1 MRLDGLGEG
10 ADPAERG
17 PAHDVAREAASERGA
32 MRPATVGSGRVTVR
46 PHRRRAGLRP
56 GPRGRV
62 GRWWRG
68 RSPLRRGLWLS
79 GGAIAGIVAILGG
92 LVLYAAL
99 TLPSL
104 DAIGAATG
112 TIRILDRDGR
122 LLGEVGDNG
131 EQRADVPLQQIAPI
145 MQEAIVA
152 AEDRNFYSEGAF
164 DAPRILQALV
174 VDVILRSPAQGAST
188 ITEQVAKEAF
198 YGQGADKSVLLKV
211 REALLAQEL
220 TGHYSKAQILD
231 MYLNLT
237 YFGED
242 AYGIQ
247 EAAERYF
254 GKPAS
259 ELTLS
264 EAAMLAGLPQ
274 APSSY
279 DPYVNPD
286 GAYSRMDYVLNA
298 LVATGKISQAAAR
311 AVDPLDPDG
320 SANPANQAAIQ
331 ADLAHGEAPQVG
343 PAPHFVQYVED
354 ELPQL
359 LQDEPGA
366 FRGSL
371 TVTTTLDLTY
381 QEDAD
386 SAVEEGL
393 PRMGGG
399 ANNAALLMMD
409 PSNGQVLAWVGSA
422 DYDDPAID
430 GQDDFVTL
438 DGLQPG
444 SSFKPYVYE
453 TGFQDGT
460 ITPNTILQDTSAESR
475 ALGGVQD
482 WDREYEGDVS
492 AATALLHSRNIP
504 TEQAAQMIGMARI
517 IAFAHSVG
525 VTTPIADDL
534 SSAIGTSAT
543 SVLDQAV
550 GYSAFA
556 NGGHTVTPQTILKVT
571 DAAGD
576 VLWSAPATDPLQLQV
591 MTAPQA
597 WAITQ
602 ILLHYPAYWGLDFR
616 WTTAGKSGTTDSYMD
631 AWYMAYT
638 PSWVVATW
646 VGNTDGAEN
655 RQVPMD
661 GIFGTTGPA
670 RYIDEPFIHSL
681 PRPEAFEPPAG
692 AVPDCSSGG
701 SSNCSTPT
709 PSPTPSSTP
718 TASPSTGATPTGSP
732 LASPSPSPSATPS
745 PTPVP
750 TPTPADAPASVASV
764 ETRASGGAGA

>member
-1 MRLDGLGEG
+1 MLDGPRQGIDPGDRLD
-10 ADPAERG
+10 
-17 PAHDVAREAASERGA
+17 AREQGSERAATQPAGVGPEPG
-32 MRPATVGSGRVTVR
+32 RPY
-46 PHRRRAGLRP
+46 RRRAGLRP
-56 GPRGRV
+56 RPRGRV

-68 RSPLRRGLWLS
+68 RSPLRRGFLLA
-79 GGAIAGIVAILGG
+79 GGAVVGVVAILGG
-92 LVLYAAL
+92 LILYAAL
-99 TLPSL
+99 TLPNL

-131 EQRADVPLQQIAPI
+131 EQRADVPLQQIAPV
-145 MQEAIVA
+145 MQEAIIA
-152 AEDRNFYSEGAF
+152 AEDRNFYSEGAL
-164 DAPRILQALV
+164 DPARVLKALV

-188 ITEQVAKEAF
+188 LTEQVAKEAF
-198 YGQGADKSVLLKV
+198 YGQAAEKSVLLKV

-220 TGHYSKAQILD
+220 TGQYTKPQILD

-242 AYGIQ
+242 AYGVQ

-259 ELTLS
+259 QLDLR

-279 DPYVNPD
+279 DPFVNPD
-286 GAYSRMDYVLNA
+286 GAYSRMDYVLSA
-298 LVATGKISQAAAR
+298 LVASGKISQAAAR
-311 AVDPLDPDG
+311 AVDPLNPDG
-320 SANPANQAAIQ
+320 SPDPTTQAAIQ
-331 ADLAHGEAPQVG
+331 ADLAHGQAPQVG

-359 LQDEPGA
+359 LEDEPGA
-366 FRGSL
+366 FHGSL
-371 TVTTTLDLTY
+371 TVTTSLDLTY

-386 SAVEEGL
+386 SAVQEGL

-422 DYDDPAID
+422 NYDNPAID

-460 ITPNTILQDTSAESR
+460 LTPNTVLQDTAAESR

-482 WDREYEGDVS
+482 WDREYEGGIT

-504 TEQAAQMIGMARI
+504 TEQAAQMIGMAKI

-525 VTTPIADDL
+525 VSTPIADDL

-571 DAAGD
+571 DASGD
-576 VLWSAPATDPLQLQV
+576 VLWSAPATDPGQRQV
-591 MTAPQA
+591 MTAAQA

-602 ILLHYPAYWGLDFR
+602 ILLHYPAYWGLGFR
-616 WTTAGKSGTTDSYMD
+616 WTTAGKSGTTDSYLD

-661 GIFGTTGPA
+661 DIFGTTGPA

-681 PRPEAFEPPAG
+681 PRPEAFAPPAG
-692 AVPDCSSGG
+692 ALPDCSSGG
-701 SSNCSTPT
+701 ASTCSTPT
-709 PSPTPSSTP
+709 PSPT
-718 TASPSTGATPTGSP
+718 ASPSPTVSPSPGATPTGSP
-732 LASPSPSPSATPS
+732 TPSPSPSPSAAPS
-745 PTPVP
+745 PTPAPAP
-750 TPTPADAPASVASV
+750 TPGSTPASLTGYEA
-764 ETRASGGAGA
+764 RAGGRPRS

>member
-1 MRLDGLGEG
+1 
-10 ADPAERG
+10 
-17 PAHDVAREAASERGA
+17 V
-32 MRPATVGSGRVTVR
+32 
-46 PHRRRAGLRP
+46 
-56 GPRGRV
+56 
-62 GRWWRG
+62 
-68 RSPLRRGLWLS
+68 
-79 GGAIAGIVAILGG
+79 GIVAILGG

-99 TLPSL
+99 TLPNVA
-104 DAIGAATG
+104 AIGAATG
-112 TIRILDRDGR
+112 TIRILDRNGQ

-131 EQRADVPLQQIAPI
+131 EQRANVPLQQIAPV

-152 AEDRNFYSEGAF
+152 AEDRDFYTEGAF
-164 DAPRILQALV
+164 DPARILKALV
-174 VDVILRSPAQGAST
+174 VDLVLRSPAQGAST

-198 YGQGADKSVLLKV
+198 YGQAADKSVLLKV

-220 TGHYSKAQILD
+220 AGQYSKGQILD

-259 ELTLS
+259 QLDLS

-279 DPYVNPD
+279 DPYVNPE
-286 GAYSRMDYVLNA
+286 GAYTRMDYVLNA
-298 LVATGKISQAAAR
+298 LVASGKISQAAAN
-311 AVDPLDPDG
+311 AVDPLNPDG
-320 SANPANQAAIQ
+320 SPNPAIQAAIE
-331 ADLAHGEAPQVG
+331 ADLAHGQVPQVG

-366 FRGSL
+366 FYGNL

-381 QEDAD
+381 QENAD
-386 SAVEEGL
+386 RAVAEGL
-393 PRMGGG
+393 PAMGGG

-422 DYDDPAID
+422 NYNDPAID

-453 TGFQDGT
+453 TGFQDGS
-460 ITPNTILQDTSAESR
+460 ITPNTILQDTAAESQ

-482 WDREYEGDVS
+482 WDREYEGDIT

-504 TEQAAQMIGMARI
+504 TEQAAQMIGMSKI

-525 VTTPIADDL
+525 VSTPIADDL

-556 NGGHTVTPQTILKVT
+556 NGGDTVTPQTVLRVT
-571 DAAGD
+571 DSSGD
-576 VLWSAPATDPLQLQV
+576 VLWSAPATDPGERQA

-597 WAITQ
+597 WSITQ
-602 ILLHYPAYWGLDFR
+602 ILRGYPDYWGLDFR
-616 WTTAGKSGTTDSYMD
+616 WPTAGKSGTTDSFVD

-638 PSWVVATW
+638 PSWVIATW

-655 RQVPMD
+655 RQAAMD
-661 GIFGTTGPA
+661 SIYGTTGPA
-670 RYIDEPFIHSL
+670 RYIDAPFIDSL
-681 PRPEAFEPPAG
+681 PRPAAFEAPGG
-692 AVPDCSSGG
+692 AFDGCSTGG
-701 SSNCSTPT
+701 SSPCPTPT
-709 PSPTPSSTP
+709 TSPSASPSPTV
-718 TASPSTGATPTGSP
+718 SPSPSATPTGSP
-732 LASPSPSPSATPS
+732 TASPSPSPSGAPS
-745 PTPVP
+745 PTPA
-750 TPTPADAPASVASV
+750 PTPASSAA
-764 ETRASGGAGA
+764 T